1 MTTRDRI
8 LDAAAHVMRT
18 HGLARATTKEI
29 AKAAGLSE
37 AALYK
42 HFHDKTG
49 IFLAV
54 LAERT
59 PSRLGPL
66 LASLASRVG
75 QGAVQETLEEVAR
88 AALDFYRQNFPMAAS
103 LFSEPRLLAA
113 HREALQQRNAGP
125 QHISNAVAAYLG
137 AEQNLGRVNRESDPH
152 AAAALLL
159 GACLQHA
166 FLSHFIE
173 PDHADDA
180 DQFAITLTTTL
191 IRGLIPTTTGGAEDG
206 PTRSGFGSG

>member
-1 MTTRDRI
+1 VEVFVTTRDRI

-18 HGLARATTKEI
+18 RGLARATTKEI
-29 AKAAGLSE
+29 AKAAGFSE
-37 AALYK
+37 ATLYK
-42 HFHDKTG
+42 HFHDKTE

-59 PSRLGPL
+59 PSKLGPL

-75 QGAVQETLEEVAR
+75 QGTVQATLEEVAR
-88 AALDFYRQNFPMAAS
+88 AALDFYRQSFPMAAS
-103 LFSEPRLLAA
+103 LFSEPQLLAA
-113 HREALQQRNAGP
+113 HREALRQRNAGP
-125 QHISNAVAAYLG
+125 QHVSNAVAAYLG
-137 AEQNLGRVNRESDPH
+137 AEQSLGRVHRESDPQ

-173 PDHADDA
+173 PDYADNT
-180 DQFAITLTTTL
+180 DQFAITLTATL
-191 IRGLIPTTTGGAEDG
+191 ARGLIPHDHQ
-206 PTRSGFGSG
+206 